1 MRGMYW
7 EEWEVGA
14 EFVSPAR
21 TVTETPSIS
30 PPRHATD
37 AGLSLRGFGGGRR
50 GGFPRGGGPPPGGF
64 GRR

>member
-21 TVTETPSIS
+21 TVTVPVVPVPWPWPWL
-30 PPRHATD
+30 PPF
-37 AGLSLRGFGGGRR
+37 SL
-50 GGFPRGGGPPPGGF
+50 PWP
-64 GRR
+64 